1 MKQKLFKYN
10 FLYYLAILYSI
21 SLAVLY
27 FIIVFIYD
35 GLSFK
40 DGISSSINIIL
51 NLFLFVLFVIS
62 TILILKNSIKTFLVL
77 NSAMVT
83 LSILIL
89 IVIVTYYL
97 TSGRLDDLMF
107 FVTMLFTNVL
117 LMTLFN
123 KFKLRKTNDGEIDQI
138 GKTQ

>member
-1 MKQKLFKYN
+1 
-10 FLYYLAILYSI
+10 
-21 SLAVLY
+21 
-27 FIIVFIYD
+27 
-35 GLSFK
+35 
-40 DGISSSINIIL
+40 
-51 NLFLFVLFVIS
+51 
-62 TILILKNSIKTFLVL
+62 
-77 NSAMVT
+77 MVT

-123 KFKLRKTNDGEIDQI
+123 KFKLRKTNDGEFDQI